1 MEKKIGV
8 IAGGPVDTQMGVDVL
23 TAKGLTACSYPAANF
38 AREQTEFQMQPLDM
52 RTEKIRS
59 LIRNAKSD
67 GVDAMMIYCN
77 SLSSTVD
84 METLSQELEI
94 PVVTPLMAYAQYAK
108 QYGTLAVIAGNN
120 QGLAGIERAI
130 LASNLSA
137 TVIGLSL
144 LPMVIEIEAGTPP
157 EQIAEKFALKNAM
170 NVFEHA
176 GAEALILGCTHF
188 PYIHQSLKPC
198 TAMPILDPADQMYD
212 MLVMS

>member
-1 MEKKIGV
+1 MAKNIGV
-8 IAGGPVDTQMGVDVL
+8 IAGGPVDTQMGADVL
-23 TAKGLTACSYPAANF
+23 IARGLTAHSYPADSF
-38 AREQTEFQMQPLDM
+38 AREQTEFQMQPAEV
-52 RTEKIRS
+52 RTKKIRS
-59 LIRNAKSD
+59 LISTAKAD
-67 GVDAMMIYCN
+67 GMEAMMIYCN

-84 METLSQELEI
+84 MAALSRELEI
-94 PVVTPLMAYAQYAK
+94 PVVTPLMAYEQYAK

-130 LASNLSA
+130 LGTNLSA

-157 EQIAEKFALKNAM
+157 EQIAEKFALKNAID
-170 NVFEHA
+170 VFGHA

-188 PYIHQSLKPC
+188 PYLHQALKPF